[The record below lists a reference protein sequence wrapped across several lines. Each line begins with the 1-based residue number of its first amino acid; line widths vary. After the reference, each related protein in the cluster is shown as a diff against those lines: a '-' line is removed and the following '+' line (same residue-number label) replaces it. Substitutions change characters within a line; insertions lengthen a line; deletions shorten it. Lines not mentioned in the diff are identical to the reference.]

1 MENARSFVM
10 LAAIFSL
17 FIGACTYAAQT
28 VRSIEDGTRLVY
40 SLNANGGGK
49 IQTALETGD
58 RQAYTGAQILFMIR
72 SGENGAPNIEVD
84 GTLYAAGRDY
94 TELSPAGIV
103 MDHAY
108 SVDYFRDSSGNL
120 IKIAFRS

>member
-10 LAAIFSL
+10 LAAIFFL

-28 VRSIEDGTRLVY
+28 VRSIEDGTRLAY

-49 IQTALETGD
+49 IQTALETED
-58 RQAYTGAQILFMIR
+58 RQSYTGAQILFMIR
-72 SGENGAPNIEVD
+72 SGENGDPNIEVD
-84 GTLYAAGRDY
+84 GVLYAAGNDY
-94 TELSPAGIV
+94 TELSPAGIA
-103 MDHAY
+103 MGNAY
-108 SVDYFRDSSGNL
+108 SADYLRDQSGNL